1 MANPSGAAPFELGG
15 RPETLKPEGVPAV
28 PLLLQLKIR
37 NAEWVKLMSP
47 DPKSC
52 RLQPVPSAG
61 VVFSGPPMG
70 TEGSSAVKN
79 SFHRPL
85 FSVSIRRNGLMS

>member
-37 NAEWVKLMSP
+37 NAEWVKLMGP
-47 DPKSC
+47 DPS
-52 RLQPVPSAG
+52 
-61 VVFSGPPMG
+61 
-70 TEGSSAVKN
+70 
-79 SFHRPL
+79 
-85 FSVSIRRNGLMS
+85 